1 MSRKNPKH
9 LLSGQ
14 EKILIVTEGESE
26 CRYFE
31 DFRKASRDSSVV
43 VLKSSGTDPKT
54 IVDYAS
60 TLWERGKSQSA
71 GKGYASRRTFPARY
85 FELIYVVFDEDEKP
99 MRVIEAQRAVNAF
112 NKKHDR
118 KVEMIPIIS
127 IPNFEFWV
135 LLHFESICPKEMSIA
150 SVQSQLKRHMPNYAK
165 GMHELYAQ
173 TKEMIRDA
181 VKRSKQLRVNE
192 ALENGDAKT
201 NVDELVEKLLERIC

>member
-1 MSRKNPKH
+1 
-9 LLSGQ
+9 
-14 EKILIVTEGESE
+14 
-26 CRYFE
+26 
-31 DFRKASRDSSVV
+31 
-43 VLKSSGTDPKT
+43 
-54 IVDYAS
+54 
-60 TLWERGKSQSA
+60 
-71 GKGYASRRTFPARY
+71 
-85 FELIYVVFDEDEKP
+85 

-112 NKKHDR
+112 NKKHNR

-150 SVQSQLKRHMPNYAK
+150 SVQSQLKRHMPTYAK
-165 GMHELYAQ
+165 GMHDLYAQ